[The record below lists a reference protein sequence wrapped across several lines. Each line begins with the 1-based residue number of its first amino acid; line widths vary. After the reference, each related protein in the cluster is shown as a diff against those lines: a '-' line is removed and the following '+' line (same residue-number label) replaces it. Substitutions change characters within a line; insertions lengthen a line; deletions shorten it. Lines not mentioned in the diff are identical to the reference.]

1 MRYAKFL
8 VVLLALSFLVGGCSL
23 GNQGGGDSGLGAE
36 STRVAIES
44 TPTALESTRIA
55 NESTRAALESKS
67 TAAADT
73 PPTVAPTAETVLPTA
88 ETVPPTATTISSRQK
103 TGPTDEELARK
114 RLLEEQFAQ
123 NPRYPAEQ
131 VYFNNAVIFVYR
143 VPNDLMDLGIF
154 LGYKVTPEQR
164 DALFSYPYYSTSKEI
179 EGELFRWIWREGAVE
194 YLKSQGAKPYWWE
207 P

>member
-44 TPTALESTRIA
+44 TRTALESTQIA

-73 PPTVAPTAETVLPTA
+73 PPTVAPTA

-143 VPNDLMDLGIF
+143 VPNDLTDLGIF

-179 EGELFRWIWREGAVE
+179 EGELFRWIWREGAVD
-194 YLKSQGAKPYWWE
+194 YLKSQGAKPYWLE

>member
-1 MRYAKFL
+1 MRYGK
-8 VVLLALSFLVGGCSL
+8 VVGVLLVLALLAGACSL
-23 GNQGGGDSGLGAE
+23 ARERESGTGGEAE
-36 STRVAIES
+36 STRVAMEATLTAMES
-44 TPTALESTRIA
+44 TVAALTPTQTPIATTQPAVSTTQPIVSPTQAADSPSPTAQSVVP
-55 NESTRAALESKS
+55 
-67 TAAADT
+67 T
-73 PPTVAPTAETVLPTA
+73 PR
-88 ETVPPTATTISSRQK
+88 TTPK
-103 TGPTDEELARK
+103 TGATDEELARK

-143 VPNDLMDLGIF
+143 VPNDLTDLGIF

-179 EGELFRWIWREGAVE
+179 EGELFRWIWREGAVD
-194 YLKSQGAKPYWWE
+194 YLKSQGAKSYWAE